1 VRKAMAILGHLRL
14 EVYRLVAIVRTIQ
27 LSVLRPKANAKLV
40 KASLNNRHWQ
50 LKLALPVFIEFGSQ

>member
-1 VRKAMAILGHLRL
+1 VRKVMAMHLRL
-14 EVYRLVAIVRTIQ
+14 EVYRAIVRTIQ